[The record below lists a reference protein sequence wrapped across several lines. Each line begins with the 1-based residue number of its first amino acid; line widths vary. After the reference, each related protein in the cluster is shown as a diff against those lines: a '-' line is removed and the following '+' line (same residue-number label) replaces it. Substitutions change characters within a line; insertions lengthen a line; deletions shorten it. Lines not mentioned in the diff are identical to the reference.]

1 MASTLKVNE
10 IQNLSGNTAL
20 TIDSNGIINR
30 PQNICFL
37 AYVSSNTTQPAG
49 SWSNEVTFDATEFNV
64 GGCYSTSTYRFTPTA
79 AGYYQVNASV
89 NTDMTSGTSARFFGR
104 FYKNNAIYG
113 QFGHMPAYSS
123 DRAIIG
129 GSMVIYF
136 DGVSDYVDIRVST
149 DGGTTLGINGNVP
162 GSSSGM
168 PTHFSGYL
176 IG

>member
-1 MASTLKVNE
+1 MSQINVNT
-10 IQNLSGNTAL
+10 IANVSGTSAL
-20 TIDSNGIINR
+20 TIDSNGVISK

-37 AYVSSNTTQPAG
+37 AYVSSNVTQAAS
-49 SWSNEVTFDATEFNV
+49 SWSNEVTFDTTEFNV
-64 GGCYSTSTYRFTPTA
+64 GAAYSTSTYRFTPTT
-79 AGYYQVNASV
+79 AGYYQLNASV
-89 NTDMTSGTSARFFGR
+89 NCDMTSGTSARFFGR
-104 FYKNNAIYG
+104 FYKNNAAYG

-129 GSMVIYF
+129 GSMVIYL
-136 DGVSDYVDIRVST
+136 DGDDYVDIRVNT
-149 DGGTTLGINGNVP
+149 DGGTTLGINGDAP